1 MLSIS
6 ITNNRLYKYW
16 LVFIVS
22 MIVYYSFT
30 LSDIYTNQILKPVS
44 SVYAIVC
51 CKILP
56 LLGYSVEV
64 QEYILTGTGF
74 SMTIANGCD
83 ALMPIV
89 FLSLMIFTCPYGSWK
104 YKIKGISLGFLIIAG
119 SNIIRL
125 VSLFIIGH
133 HSKFW
138 FDFFHIQFWQA
149 YFILLSLL
157 YFISWLKNIKT

>member
-6 ITNNRLYKYW
+6 IFNNRLNKYW

-22 MIVYYSFT
+22 IVVYYWFT

-44 SVYAIVC
+44 SMYAILC
-51 CKILP
+51 SKILP
-56 LLGYSVEV
+56 LLGYPVEV
-64 QEYILTGTGF
+64 QDYQLSGMGF

-89 FLSLMIFTCPYGSWK
+89 FLGLMITTCPYGEWR
-104 YKIKGISLGFLIIAG
+104 YKIKGLSLGFLIIAS

-125 VSLFIIGH
+125 ISLFIIGH
-133 HSKFW
+133 HSRFW

-157 YFISWLKNIKT
+157 YFIYWLKNIRT